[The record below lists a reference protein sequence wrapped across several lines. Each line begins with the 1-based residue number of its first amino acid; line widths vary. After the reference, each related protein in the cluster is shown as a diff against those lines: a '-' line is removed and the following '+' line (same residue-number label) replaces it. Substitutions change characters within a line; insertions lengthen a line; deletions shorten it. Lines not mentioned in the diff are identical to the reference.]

1 MKQCNKSIIQR
12 INRLEGQIHGIK
24 NMIQEEKGCEDIITQ
39 LTAIRSATNRLI
51 GLILIENYKDI
62 LESDDIEDK
71 EELLKRIEQ
80 MIMKK

>member
-24 NMIQEEKGCEDIITQ
+24 NMIQDEKGCEDIITQ

-62 LESDDIEDK
+62 LESDDIENK

>member
-1 MKQCNKSIIQR
+1 
-12 INRLEGQIHGIK
+12 
-24 NMIQEEKGCEDIITQ
+24 MIQEEKGCEDIITQ

-51 GLILIENYKDI
+51 GLILIEIYKDI
-62 LESDDIEDK
+62 LKSNDIENK